1 MKSIKLICLTAAF
14 VFTGLVW
21 VWYSQ
26 PQAIAQEK
34 PKYVGT
40 ETCSTCHQEVAKNWA
55 LTSHRR
61 SLFNKDASQ
70 NGCEAC
76 HGPGE
81 EHVAGG
87 GDKTKI
93 IKLSK
98 QKPDQIEETCLKC
111 HKQEHVT
118 LWKTSLH
125 ARSKVTCID
134 CHNVHSPETGMLSK
148 DLENGK
154 IAIEGLTTAIKKAQL
169 AANTAAVGSEE
180 KEKANAKVS
189 ELKAEADKLREKINA
204 TETVY
209 HRSAEPYTC
218 YNCHK
223 AQQVQVKMP
232 SHHPI
237 IENKMKCSDCHNP
250 HGGPTG
256 MLKAES
262 VNETCFKC
270 HAEKLG
276 PFTFEHP
283 PVSEDCSTCHNP
295 HGSVRNNLLV
305 QSEPF
310 LCVKCH
316 TAPHSRSGTLGN
328 PGAMAQYY
336 SECTDCHNQV
346 HGSDEHGA
354 LHY

>member
-1 MKSIKLICLTAAF
+1 MKFSRTIFVAVGCMLVLCLMAWRN
-14 VFTGLVW
+14 L
-21 VWYSQ
+21 
-26 PQAIAQEK
+26 PQANAEGEN
-34 PKYVGT
+34 KYIGT
-40 ETCSTCHQEVAKNWA
+40 EACATCHADLCKTWA

-61 SLFNKDASQ
+61 SLFNKDISK

-76 HGPGE
+76 HGPGGD
-81 EHVAGG
+81 HVAGG

-93 IKLSK
+93 IRFNK
-98 QKPDQIEETCLKC
+98 QQPEQIATTCLKC

-118 LWKTSLH
+118 LWKSSLH
-125 ARSKVTCID
+125 ARAKLTCID
-134 CHNVHSPETGMLSK
+134 CHDPHSPETAMMSK
-148 DLENGK
+148 DIDNGK
-154 IAIEGLTTAIKKAQL
+154 LNLEGLTTAIKKAEL
-169 AANTAAVGSEE
+169 GANSAKVGVED
-180 KEKANAKVS
+180 KEKANAKIS
-189 ELKAEADKLREKINA
+189 QLKQEAVTLREKIKA

-209 HRSAEPYTC
+209 KRVAEPYIC

-223 AQQVQVKMP
+223 AQQVQTKMP

-237 IENKMKCSDCHNP
+237 PENKMKCSDCHNP
-250 HGGPTG
+250 HGGPNG

-283 PVSEDCSTCHNP
+283 PVTEDCTICHNP
-295 HGSVRNNLLV
+295 HGSVQNNLLV

-310 LCVKCH
+310 LCLKCH
-316 TAPHSRSGTLGN
+316 PGPHSRSGILGK
-328 PGAMAQYY
+328 PESIPQYY
-336 SECTDCHNQV
+336 TECTNCHATI
-346 HGSDEHGA
+346 HGSDEHVA